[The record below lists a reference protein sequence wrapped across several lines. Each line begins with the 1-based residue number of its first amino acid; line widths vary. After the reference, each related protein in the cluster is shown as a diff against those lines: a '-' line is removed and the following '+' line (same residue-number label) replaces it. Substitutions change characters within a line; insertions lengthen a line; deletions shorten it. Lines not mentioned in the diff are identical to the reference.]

1 MYKGEKKKGSPERE
15 TEKERKVYIIR
26 IGIVHYCSRATQV
39 VNDNEIKNVL
49 SLTTRVA
56 SIVAK

>member
-1 MYKGEKKKGSPERE
+1 MYIQGGEKEGSPERE
-15 TEKERKVYIIR
+15 IEKERKVYIIR

-39 VNDNEIKNVL
+39 VDNEIKNVL